1 MPLINWKTLPS
12 LNSARWNSRGIY
24 ALIAYFIL
32 PKWRDT
38 LNSCC
43 QFISNT
49 WADKW
54 FSSQFFNPE
63 DLYDLTEA
71 IYVTK
76 AKNSLNTIDNRSWNK
91 DPSRIEVPRTNI
103 VAERAIQK
111 MDKIIQSS
119 NTLARQKFINSNLFT
134 ATSIQKASKT

>member
-1 MPLINWKTLPS
+1 MPLIDWKTLPS

-24 ALIAYFIL
+24 ALIAYFLL

-38 LNSCC
+38 LKTCC
-43 QFISNT
+43 EFISNT

-54 FSSQFFNPE
+54 FSSQFFNRE
-63 DLYDLTEA
+63 DFYDLKEA

-76 AKNSLNTIDNRSWNK
+76 AMNSLNRSWNK
-91 DPSRIEVPRTNI
+91 DPSRLEVPRTNI
-103 VAERAIQK
+103 AAERAIQK

-119 NTLARQKFINSNLFT
+119 KTNKHISKKFINSNLFT
-134 ATSIQKASKT
+134 ATSIQKAS